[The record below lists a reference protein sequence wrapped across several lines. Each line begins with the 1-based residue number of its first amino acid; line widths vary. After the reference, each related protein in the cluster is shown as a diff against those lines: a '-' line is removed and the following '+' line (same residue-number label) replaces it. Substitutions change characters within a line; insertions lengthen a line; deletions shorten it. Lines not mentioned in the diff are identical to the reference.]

1 MQIFG
6 HNFIENSKFTFI
18 SNINEIKKTPANSII
33 LMDFNKE
40 IITYCKEQNLTFGVH
55 VETIKE
61 LVLASA
67 SQASYLLVDK
77 NFAKE
82 AQNIAN
88 EYMYDAKVLLIS
100 KNEDE
105 IEFCAKNGIDGIIFL
120 EDSSSKD

>member
-6 HNFIENSKFTFI
+6 HDFIENERFASV
-18 SNINEIKKTPANSII
+18 SDINEIKKTLANSII
-33 LMDFNKE
+33 LMSFNKE
-40 IITYCKEQNLTFGVH
+40 IITYAKEQNLSFGVH

-100 KNEDE
+100 KDEDE
-105 IEFCAKNGIDGIIFL
+105 IEFCAKNGIDGIVFL
-120 EDSSSKD
+120 N

>member
-6 HNFIENSKFTFI
+6 HNFIENSKFTFVSDI
-18 SNINEIKKTPANSII
+18 SEIKKTPANSII

-100 KNEDE
+100 KDEDE
-105 IEFCAKNGIDGIIFL
+105 IEFCAKNGIDGIIF
-120 EDSSSKD
+120 SN